1 MRDNLD
7 LIQSYLGTTGRQKF
21 INTVYK
27 QLVVLDRQRALD
39 VFNIY
44 RNFYH
49 PSARK
54 AIAKILNIE
63 T

>member
-7 LIQSYLGTTGRQKF
+7 LIQKYLGTTGRQKF

-27 QLVVLDRQRALD
+27 QLVVLDRLRAIS
-39 VFNIY
+39 VFNLY

-54 AIAKILNIE
+54 AIAKILNLDN
-63 T
+63 